1 MKAQSAAAQQNA
13 IKGEEEG
20 KAAAAKAK
28 WEQEKTK
35 AVEVTKAEQE
45 REVSRLAAEKA
56 EFDKKKIIAEGQ
68 AEAEAAR
75 LKVAAG
81 LSPAERAE
89 WDYKTKVG
97 VAEALSKTKW
107 PTVVMSGNSGQ
118 NTAMDVIALKQ
129 MTDPVDKMSK

>member
-1 MKAQSAAAQQNA
+1 M
-13 IKGEEEG
+13 GEG
-20 KAAAAKAK
+20 LLAKYMG
-28 WEQEKTK
+28 
-35 AVEVTKAEQE
+35 
-45 REVSRLAAEKA
+45 
-56 EFDKKKIIAEGQ
+56 KKKIIAEGQ

-129 MTDPVDKMSK
+129 MTDLVDKMSK

>member
-1 MKAQSAAAQQNA
+1 MRDEVQKLIAQCANKKEKLRFSFLKSKSNRITTAIAQYIHQ
-13 IKGEEEG
+13 
-20 KAAAAKAK
+20 
-28 WEQEKTK
+28 TK
-35 AVEVTKAEQE
+35 
-45 REVSRLAAEKA
+45 
-56 EFDKKKIIAEGQ
+56 

-129 MTDPVDKMSK
+129 MTDLVDKMSK

>member
-1 MKAQSAAAQQNA
+1 MIYIAGPFFTDKERDFLKIVIDTVKKYFPNEELF
-13 IKGEEEG
+13 IPMEHFIPDGENLSNNE
-20 KAAAAKAK
+20 
-28 WEQEKTK
+28 W
-35 AVEVTKAEQE
+35 
-45 REVSRLAAEKA
+45 
-56 EFDKKKIIAEGQ
+56 
-68 AEAEAAR
+68 AEAAR

-107 PTVVMSGNSGQ
+107 PTVVMNGNSGQ

-129 MTDPVDKMSK
+129 MTDLVDKMSK

>member
-1 MKAQSAAAQQNA
+1 MNSSYFILIAEGNKEAAILNA
-13 IKGEEEG
+13 EG
-20 KAAAAKAK
+20 DKESLVLRA
-28 WEQEKTK
+28 T
-35 AVEVTKAEQE
+35 
-45 REVSRLAAEKA
+45 AEKEA
-56 EFDKKKIIAEGQ
+56 QIAKAEGQ

-129 MTDPVDKMSK
+129 MTDLVDKMSK